1 MTEIV
6 VVDIAVDAECDGVV
20 AVHAVTVHK
29 MVAVA
34 IAGIA
39 DERNIAVAAVVVNV
53 A

>member
-1 MTEIV
+1 M
-6 VVDIAVDAECDGVV
+6 
-20 AVHAVTVHK
+20 AVHAAIVHK

-39 DERNIAVAAVVVNV
+39 DERNIAAAVVVDV